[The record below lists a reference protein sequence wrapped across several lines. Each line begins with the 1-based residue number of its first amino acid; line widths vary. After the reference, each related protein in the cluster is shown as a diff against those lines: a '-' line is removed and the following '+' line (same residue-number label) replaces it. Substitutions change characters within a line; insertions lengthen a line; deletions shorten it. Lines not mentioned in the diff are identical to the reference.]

1 MSSQHGSLI
10 IGEVPA
16 VAGHVDVHVESK
28 EATVR
33 VKFSA
38 TQDPRFFERFLKG
51 RPSVEVP
58 YVMSRICG
66 VCSVVHL
73 TCSIN
78 AVEKALGVE
87 PSEEVLRLRELAK
100 GLEIVQNNL
109 IHVLMSLPDFTG
121 CSDVV
126 SFSKMHQSIFSNLME
141 ANRLALEAHKRICG
155 RFVHIP
161 TLGVAAHN
169 KPVSRYELETAGK
182 LLHTVA
188 RKLEETASDLADAWR
203 PPVEGFSDPAPTYC
217 VLNGDERYPLFSSSL
232 LFSDGVTVPVEK
244 YATVIEEIRSPHS
257 NAHYALYRGRAFY
270 TGSRARIQAY
280 SKIIGCE
287 VSVLAKTLSID
298 FNNPFDNVGA
308 QYVDVVYLSRF
319 LGDLA
324 LDLADRFR
332 GGIKPSHVEYS
343 SGSGEGVATV
353 TAPRGV
359 LIHHYVI
366 RGGRLESA
374 NIITPTVMNAR
385 HIEVAGEALVRKLV
399 ERGES
404 EENIKNIIAALVR
417 AYDPC
422 LPCSV
427 H

>member
-1 MSSQHGSLI
+1 MSNQYGSLI

-16 VAGHVDVHVESK
+16 VAGRVDVYIESK
-28 EATVR
+28 EAIVR

-66 VCSVVHL
+66 VCSIVHL

-78 AVEKALGVE
+78 AVEKALGIE

-126 SFSKMHQSIFSNLME
+126 SFSKMHQSVFNNLMDS
-141 ANRLALEAHKRICG
+141 NRLVLEAYKRICG
-155 RFVHIP
+155 RFVHTP

-169 KPVSRYELETAGK
+169 KPVSRYELERAGK

-188 RKLEETASDLADAWR
+188 KGLEETASDLAEIWR
-203 PPVEGFSDPAPTYC
+203 PLEEGFSDPAPTYC
-217 VLNGDERYPLFSSSL
+217 VLNGDKRYPLFSSSL

-244 YATVIEEIRSPHS
+244 YTTVIEELKSSYS
-257 NAHYALYRGRAFY
+257 NAHYTLYRGEAFY

-280 SKIIGCE
+280 SKIIGSE
-287 VSVLAKTLSID
+287 VSALARTLSID
-298 FNNPFDNVGA
+298 FNNPFDNVSA

-324 LDLADRFR
+324 LDLAGRFR
-332 GGIKPSHVEYS
+332 GGVKPSHVEYS
-343 SGSGEGVATV
+343 SGSGEGIAAV

-366 RGGRLESA
+366 KEGKLESA

-385 HIEVAGEALVRKLV
+385 HIEVASEALVRRLV

-404 EENIKNIIAALVR
+404 EKSIKNMVAALVR